1 MRLPAIPIQRAG
13 VAATLGLVSLL
24 VATVALSCAQPVC
37 AQSAGSASTVAL
49 RIGGNVTTPLALSL
63 ADLKSMPR
71 QTVNVVN
78 PHSKKAESYQGVAL
92 EYLLHKAGVPQGEA
106 LRGKAMATYVLAT
119 ASDGYR
125 VVFSLAELDAGFM
138 DSDVIVADTLDGAPL
153 RPNEGPLKL
162 VAPHDK
168 RPARWIRM
176 VKSLDVMEAGN
187 APQ

>member
-1 MRLPAIPIQRAG
+1 MRLPAISIQRAG
-13 VAATLGLVSLL
+13 VAATVGFVSLL
-24 VATVALSCAQPVC
+24 AVVLALSCAAPAG
-37 AQSAGSASTVAL
+37 AQSAASTSTVAL
-49 RIGGNVTTPLALSL
+49 RIGGSVTSPLALSL

-71 QTVNVVN
+71 ETVNVVN

-125 VVFSLAELDAGFM
+125 VVFSLAELDAGIV
-138 DSDVIVADTLDGAPL
+138 DSGVIVADTLDGAPL
-153 RPNEGPLKL
+153 GANEGPLKL

-187 APQ
+187 ATQ